1 MIETLFPLLPTSPS
15 CVCYFLQTTFLSSCS
30 VQRLSN
36 TMQRKNARTCKFVGA
51 RMLKECGESQSAKWS
66 GSESTKQSSGTVK
79 KYLEIL

>member
-1 MIETLFPLLPTSPS
+1 
-15 CVCYFLQTTFLSSCS
+15 
-30 VQRLSN
+30 
-36 TMQRKNARTCKFVGA
+36 MQRKNARTCKFVGA